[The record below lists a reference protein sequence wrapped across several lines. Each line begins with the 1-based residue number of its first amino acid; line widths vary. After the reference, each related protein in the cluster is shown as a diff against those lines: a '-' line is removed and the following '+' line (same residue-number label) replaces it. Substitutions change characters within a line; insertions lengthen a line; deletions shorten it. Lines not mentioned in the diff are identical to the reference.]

1 HLSSP
6 AALTTC
12 GTLPYRPGSM
22 QACRTEVAEWAGHSV
37 GVLLRVYAKCI
48 TGQHEVA
55 IRWRATVQ
63 NGPKAVRV
71 DQCYRTERMLRCLD
85 LGTIASEDLCSA
97 GGPSSGRLSE
107 AS

>member
-1 HLSSP
+1 ME
-6 AALTTC
+6 AAW
-12 GTLPYRPGSM
+12 GGRRPERTLI
-22 QACRTEVAEWAGHSV
+22 ART
-37 GVLLRVYAKCI
+37 I
-48 TGQHEVA
+48 A

-71 DQCYRTERMLRCLD
+71 DQCYRTERMLPCLD

-107 AS
+107 V

>member
-1 HLSSP
+1 
-6 AALTTC
+6 
-12 GTLPYRPGSM
+12 M
-22 QACRTEVAEWAGHSV
+22 
-37 GVLLRVYAKCI
+37 
-48 TGQHEVA
+48 A

-71 DQCYRTERMLRCLD
+71 DQCYLMERMLRCLD
-85 LGTIASEDLCSA
+85 LGTIASEGLCSA

>member
-1 HLSSP
+1 MQIVALSP
-6 AALTTC
+6 THDPRFMLRTALR
-12 GTLPYRPGSM
+12 GTM
-22 QACRTEVAEWAGHSV
+22 
-37 GVLLRVYAKCI
+37 
-48 TGQHEVA
+48 A

-71 DQCYRTERMLRCLD
+71 DQCYLMERMLRCLD
-85 LGTIASEDLCSA
+85 LGTIASEGLCSA